1 MNLYLDLDEDLIDRY
16 DEDTNPGGVR
26 RVLEN
31 ATRYLEKAAAIW
43 KLLGV
48 EDKAAEL
55 SVLLR
60 GLWNVYRIERIPVI
74 RMEPDEVI
82 QLAGLLGGIVEA
94 AEREL
99 VDDDWRVYP
108 VWIEQIEQAHPGL
121 GYFTTDGQGERIY
134 SLSMCLSELNMTAA
148 YLRDA
153 IELGCAVLAE

>member
-1 MNLYLDLDEDLIDRY
+1 VNLYLDLDEDLIDHY

-31 ATRYLEKAAAIW
+31 ATRYLDNAVAIW
-43 KLLGV
+43 KLLGI

-99 VDDDWRVYP
+99 VDDDWRVHP
-108 VWIEQIEQAHPGL
+108 VWVEQIEQAHPGL

-134 SLSMCLSELNMTAA
+134 SLSMCLSQLNMTVA

>member
-1 MNLYLDLDEDLIDRY
+1 VNLYLDLDEDLIDPY

-31 ATRYLEKAAAIW
+31 ATRYFHNAVALW
-43 KLLGV
+43 KLLGI

-55 SVLLR
+55 SALLR
-60 GLWNVYRIERIPVI
+60 GLSNVYWIERISVI

-99 VDDDWRVYP
+99 IDNNWTVYP
-108 VWIEQIEQAHPGL
+108 VWTGQIERAHPGL
-121 GYFTTDGQGERIY
+121 GYFTTNSQGQLIY
-134 SLSMCLSELNMTAA
+134 SLSMCLSELNMTVA

-153 IELGCAVLAE
+153 IELGCAVLVE